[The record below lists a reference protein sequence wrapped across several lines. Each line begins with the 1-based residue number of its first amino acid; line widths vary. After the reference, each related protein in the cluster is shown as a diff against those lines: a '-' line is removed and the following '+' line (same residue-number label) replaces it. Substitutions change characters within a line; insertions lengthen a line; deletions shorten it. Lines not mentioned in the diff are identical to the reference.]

1 MTDRSPQSSFD
12 APTLRSG
19 RRLLRTLGLT
29 LVVAAGASCQPD
41 ATLRPDA
48 EPRAHRS
55 VPRRAGPPAVQLV
68 RVRSL
73 EDGHAIPGSGAV
85 LFRHRTGLE
94 VRLWTREL
102 EPGERVEVFWAVFNN
117 PAACAHPNALT
128 GAPCSPPDLFV
139 PEAQGSLHLVAT
151 LSAREGGRLFHHAW
165 LAVGSDEGCVGP
177 PFPCGT
183 LTDPFG
189 AEVHVPLFV
198 PGGGPGVQAAQF
210 LPASR

>member
-1 MTDRSPQSSFD
+1 MSDRSLLASFN
-12 APTLRSG
+12 APTVRSG
-19 RRLLRTLGLT
+19 RCLLRTLSLPLALAVGT
-29 LVVAAGASCQPD
+29 SCQPD
-41 ATLRPDA
+41 AALRPEA
-48 EPRAHRS
+48 TPLFHRT
-55 VPRRAGPPAVQLV
+55 VADDTGRPAVQFV

-73 EDGHAIPGSGAV
+73 ADGHAIRGSRAA
-85 LFRHRTGLE
+85 LLRHPARLT

-117 PAACAHPNALT
+117 PAACTHTNALT

-139 PEAQGSLHLVAT
+139 EEAKGSLHLVAT
-151 LSAREGGRLFHHAW
+151 LSAREGGRLFHRAS
-165 LAVGSDEGCVGP
+165 LAVGSQEGCVGP

-198 PGGGPGVQAAQF
+198 PGGGPGLQAAQF